1 MGRSVVQR
9 RTRVSVGDAV
19 RLAAACHFEIRHFEL
34 FHKVTGA
41 VLGRAVL
48 SFPFVL
54 TSSCFQYHS
63 FVCINTMGRDQI
75 LSAAAIEQSID
86 EGHLIVV
93 HEGYALKLDGWLN
106 KHPGGKLAILHMVGR
121 DATDE
126 INV

>member
-1 MGRSVVQR
+1 M
-9 RTRVSVGDAV
+9 
-19 RLAAACHFEIRHFEL
+19 
-34 FHKVTGA
+34 TGA
-41 VLGRAVL
+41 VLRTTPL
-48 SFPFVL
+48 SFPLVL
-54 TSSCFQYHS
+54 VLFLLSVYS
-63 FVCINTMGRDQI
+63 FVCINIMGRDQI

-86 EGHLIVV
+86 EGHIIVV